1 NLNFAK
7 NVVPDD
13 KEIMVYFNSIFNK
26 SVTLPSTLN
35 KEKQINLFL
44 RCEEKSLQDKFNF
57 NDELDLFVFFRSLK
71 DNF

>member
-1 NLNFAK
+1 
-7 NVVPDD
+7 
-13 KEIMVYFNSIFNK
+13 M
-26 SVTLPSTLN
+26 TLPSTLN